1 MKVIFLDVDGVLN
14 SVEDRFSWTIETD
27 KHLKLLKYIID
38 NTNAKIVISSS
49 WRILS
54 GTKNTLIKRLKDFN
68 IEVYSETPH
77 LCSDG
82 IRRGDEI
89 RQWLKENK
97 EIENFVILD
106 DESDMREFTK
116 TNLFQT
122 NMEIGLTKDIA
133 DKVIEFLNRGQEY
146 AK

>member
-1 MKVIFLDVDGVLN
+1 M
-14 SVEDRFSWTIETD
+14 
-27 KHLKLLKYIID
+27 
-38 NTNAKIVISSS
+38 
-49 WRILS
+49 
-54 GTKNTLIKRLKDFN
+54 NTLTKRLNDFGM
-68 IEVYSETPH
+68 EVYSKTPH

-97 EIENFVILD
+97 EIEKFAILD

-122 NMEIGLTKDIA
+122 NVEVGLTKEIA
-133 DKVIEFLNRGQEY
+133 DKVIEFLN
-146 AK
+146 K